1 MELLKIIKFII
12 RHPISGNSKF
22 MSLCRFFWW
31 QLRCR
36 VTRDE
41 YHYNFTQHSKL
52 IITRGMTGA
61 TGNLYCGLHEYKEML
76 FLLHYLRRDE
86 LFVDVGA
93 NIGSYTVLASAEIGA
108 RTYCIEPVPNTF
120 NQLHKNILLNDISK
134 NTVLMNIGLSSQKG
148 ELLFSDEQDSSMNH
162 VVNSSEANST
172 TKRVEVNTLD
182 AILNNEYPSLLKID
196 VEGFELEVL
205 NGGEETLKKSS
216 LKAIIIELNGSGMNY
231 GFKDTDID
239 EKLIS
244 YGFQSF
250 EYNPFK
256 RVLTPAKLHDFD
268 NLIYV
273 RDLEHVKQIIIDSPK
288 FKILNLEI

>member
-1 MELLKIIKFII
+1 MGLYKIFQFITN
-12 RHPISGNSKF
+12 HPISGKSKF
-22 MSLCRFFWW
+22 TSLFRFVWW
-31 QLRCR
+31 QLRCL
-36 VTRDE
+36 VTSDD
-41 YHYNFTQHSKL
+41 YHHLFTEHSKL
-52 IITRGMTGA
+52 IISKGMTGA

-108 RTYCIEPVPNTF
+108 HTYCIEPVPNTF
-120 NQLHKNILLNDISK
+120 NQLHKNISLNNISK

-172 TKRVEVNTLD
+172 TKKIEVNTLD
-182 AILNNEYPSLLKID
+182 AILNNENPSLLKID

-205 NGGEETLKKSS
+205 NGGEETLKKNS

-239 EKLIS
+239 EKLKS

-250 EYNPFK
+250 EYDPFR
-256 RVLTPAKLHDFD
+256 RVLIPAKLHDFD

-273 RDLEHVKQIIIDSPK
+273 RDLEYVKKIIIDSPK
-288 FKILNLEI
+288 FRILNLEI